1 MQIQE
6 ISLTVGDVIQLG
18 DVTVTVIDI
27 DGDEVTFRVDADEL
41 HLDGLNGHPE
51 DSSLPLPR

>member
-6 ISLTVGDVIQLG
+6 INLTIGEVIQVG

-27 DGDEVTFRVDADEL
+27 DGDEVTFRVDGIES
-41 HLDGLNGHPE
+41 HLDGLNDYAGE
-51 DSSLPLPR
+51 SSLPLPR

>member
-6 ISLTVGDVIQLG
+6 LNLTIGDVIQVG

-27 DGDEVTFRVDADEL
+27 DGDEVTFRVDGDESHDDAL
-41 HLDGLNGHPE
+41 YGHLD
-51 DSSLPLPR
+51 DSPSPLPR